1 MYCLNVIIVLFL
13 SYDGSARLEVSTEEI
28 QTLNEDLR
36 PVWDTEGMT
45 CPVAKYPSH
54 QTQLKT
60 FRSYMIHWSR
70 MHVSTK
76 KLFKCSSC
84 KKIIQAKHKAQHG
97 RQHTENIEFSIVTV
111 INKEYIDPESCVPAK
126 LLKNTETPQKPLESP
141 RKISQRKRKLDVQ
154 KSLQNT
160 TILSENLDPDVYNSR
175 DEKLYFFEFD
185 EKTTVSYHKNP
196 PLGQK
201 CACGAIEYTEVYY
214 ILK

>member
-1 MYCLNVIIVLFL
+1 MCQLKSCLNVH
-13 SYDGSARLEVSTEEI
+13 
-28 QTLNEDLR
+28 
-36 PVWDTEGMT
+36 PV
-45 CPVAKYPSH
+45 
-54 QTQLKT
+54 
-60 FRSYMIHWSR
+60 
-70 MHVSTK
+70 
-76 KLFKCSSC
+76 

-97 RQHTENIEFSIVTV
+97 KQHTENIEFTFVTV

-126 LLKNTETPQKPLESP
+126 LSKNTETPQKPVESP
-141 RKISQRKRKLDVQ
+141 RKIAQRKRKLDVQ

-185 EKTTVSYHKNP
+185 EKTTVTYHKNP

-201 CACGAIEYTEVYY
+201 CACRAIENTEVYY